1 VSAAT
6 DIAQEPCFARLVN
19 RADFQAV
26 RRRILAR
33 IEEERRKVPLAL
45 LAQAY
50 PVQRK
55 AAA

>member
-1 VSAAT
+1 
-6 DIAQEPCFARLVN
+6 VN